1 MHEHINDSGMYDI
14 RINGRRAARIKNM
27 ITNAGLAAMA
37 KAMAGIDSL
46 EVKYLAIG
54 SSSAAVAATQTK
66 LGNETGRFAVASRG
80 ASGAVATTVFN
91 ILAGEGIGQIEE
103 LGIIV
108 GDDATGEADT
118 GTLLSRVL
126 WSHDKS
132 NSEEITI
139 TRTDTFGRA

>member
-1 MHEHINDSGMYDI
+1 MLNSINDSGVYEI
-14 RINGRRAARIKNM
+14 AVNGRPVARIKNM

-37 KAMAGIDSL
+37 KAAAGTDSM
-46 EVKYLAIG
+46 EIKYLAIG
-54 SSSAAVAATQTK
+54 SGSNAVEATQTK
-66 LGNETGRFAVASRG
+66 LVNETARFAVASRSS
-80 ASGAVATTVFN
+80 SGAVTTTVFN
-91 ILAGEGIGQIEE
+91 MLAGEGVGQIEE
-103 LGIIV
+103 LGIYV
-108 GDDATGEADT
+108 GAAASSEADS